1 MAMHRWIKW
10 LVSKAS
16 RDTTSG
22 QFIAEIDG
30 LRFIAIFSVI
40 LFHLNW
46 FITSKTGRAEG
57 ADLLSDFLSHG
68 NIGVQLFF
76 VISGFVIALPFAK
89 GHLLNGRLPNLR
101 QYLFRRLTRLEPP
114 YIVNLL
120 FRFGLLFFATAD
132 TFSEL
137 FPHLLASMGYL
148 HNIIY
153 GSMSKINFVAWSL
166 EIELQFYLLA
176 PLVTSVFMI
185 RSKVARRILF
195 VALIITFSIIAY
207 ALNGFPR
214 INLSILSAA
223 QYFLTGFLLVDIY
236 LIEWDQNPAKSWHWD
251 IVSVLAWSA
260 IIELLYQ
267 DGGES
272 FIVIP
277 TFFAYVAA
285 FKGVLSNRFFCQ
297 PVIYTIGGMC
307 YTLYLYHYSVISAIS
322 RLLIK
327 VEFLNQL
334 PAWLE
339 VILAG
344 LVIVP
349 AVLLFGTIMFILVE
363 KPCMKKDWYIR
374 LMERFKPG
382 LQA

>member
-1 MAMHRWIKW
+1 MHRWIKW

-30 LRFIAIFSVI
+30 LRFVAIFSVI

-46 FITSKTGRAEG
+46 FITSKTGRSEG
-57 ADLLSDFLSHG
+57 ADLLSEFLSNGH
-68 NIGVQLFF
+68 IGVQLFF

-89 GHLLNGRLPNLR
+89 GHLLHGRLPHLR

-120 FRFGLLFFATAD
+120 FRVGLLSFATAD

-137 FPHLLASMGYL
+137 LPHLLASMGYL

-185 RSKVARRILF
+185 RSKVGRRVLL
-195 VALIITFSIIAY
+195 VSLIAIFAIIAHV
-207 ALNGFPR
+207 LSGFPR
-214 INLSILSAA
+214 VNLSILSAA
-223 QYFLTGFLLVDIY
+223 HYFLTGFLLVDIY
-236 LIEWDQNPAKSWHWD
+236 LVEWNQNPAKSWQWD
-251 IVSVLAWSA
+251 MVSLLAWSA
-260 IIELLYQ
+260 IVLLLYQ

-297 PVIYTIGGMC
+297 PGIYTIGGMC
-307 YTLYLYHYSVISAIS
+307 YTLYLYHYSLISAIG

-327 VEFLNQL
+327 VGFLNQL
-334 PAWLE
+334 PVWLE
-339 VILAG
+339 IILAG

-374 LMERFKPG
+374 LMERFRPG